1 MDITTYDTRQPG
13 TIKVFFKVH
22 DGKVASVIVGNRAVS
37 TERGY
42 QFYVD
47 DYVADQIDKCEL
59 YFDGLS
65 PSLRVKDGEEI
76 EVPEKTEREKRI
88 ERLEF
93 ELEQE
98 INAE

>member
-1 MDITTYDTRQPG
+1 MGITTYDTRKSG
-13 TIKVFFKVH
+13 TTKVFFRIH
-22 DGKVASVIVGNRAVS
+22 DGEVVSTIVGNHAVS

-42 QFYVD
+42 QFHVD

-59 YFDGLS
+59 YFDGLT
-65 PSLRVKDGEEI
+65 PSLRVKEGEKLEI
-76 EVPEKTEREKRI
+76 PEKTEREKRI

-98 INAE
+98 RNAE

>member
-1 MDITTYDTRQPG
+1 MIKVYETCGPKRV
-13 TIKVFFKVH
+13 KVFFKIRDNVVTSVVI
-22 DGKVASVIVGNRAVS
+22 GNRSVI
-37 TERGY
+37 THKGY

-47 DYVADQIDKCEL
+47 DYVAEQIDKCEL
-59 YFDGLS
+59 FMDGLS

-98 INAE
+98 RNAE

>member
-1 MDITTYDTRQPG
+1 MGIQTYDTSQPG
-13 TIKVFFKVH
+13 TSKVFFKVH
-22 DGKVASVIVGNRAVS
+22 DGQVVSVIVGNRAVS

-47 DYVADQIDKCEL
+47 NYVADQIDKCEL

-65 PSLRVKDGEEI
+65 PSLRVKDGEELY
-76 EVPEKTEREKRI
+76 VPEKTEREKRI

-98 INAE
+98 RNAE